1 MRWIS
6 HQMGEAVKAKVQNV
20 QVESLLSLTP
30 VALRVMLEQ
39 RMKQLADEQRVA
51 S

>member
-1 MRWIS
+1 
-6 HQMGEAVKAKVQNV
+6 VKHKIQNV
-20 QVESLLSLTP
+20 PVESLLSPNP

-39 RMKQLADEQRVA
+39 RMKLLADEQRVA